1 MNDEQYRMTTEVP
14 FTVSTSMFNRMLGM
28 NNLVA
33 ALNNI
38 SYEDNKYPPHNVY
51 KDGDNYV
58 VEIALAGWE
67 EDDISVIVENLELTV
82 KGEKQD
88 SSRTEKQMSHK
99 GISTKNFNK
108 KFVIGVDRSKM
119 RLYDA
124 ENSAQTD
131 LSDSGQ
137 AIPDKPLN
145 TFGNREN
152 KFQKKNFGG
161 LKV

>member
-1 MNDEQYRMTTEVP
+1 MNDVFKTQLTTD
-14 FTVSTSMFNRMLGM
+14 MFNRMLGM

-67 EDDISVIVENLELTV
+67 EDDISVIVENLELTI

-88 SSRTEKQMSHK
+88 SDRTARHMAYK
-99 GISTKNFNK
+99 GISTKNFSK
-108 KFVIGVDRSKM
+108 KFVLAPHYVVT
-119 RLYDA
+119 DA
-124 ENSAQTD
+124 TFKNGLLTIEVNH
-131 LSDSGQ
+131 LL
-137 AIPDKPLN
+137 PEELKP
-145 TFGNREN
+145 REI
-152 KFQKKNFGG
+152 KIST
-161 LKV
+161 